1 MKIQLKRKHM
11 TKLFASRDDIEHAC
25 VKVMASPQPTTDT
38 FDFEA
43 HKDAAVERYEKLRPF
58 CEEFADVMFSILDEV
73 LETRGIKV
81 ASIESRAKPLNS
93 FGKKASEPSPSDP
106 SQPKYKDPLSE
117 IQDLTGARIITFFPS
132 TIDQIDRMIA
142 EEFVVI
148 EKTNKADLLLE
159 KERFGYQSVHYIAKL
174 KPNRTSLPE
183 YRRFA
188 DLVAEI
194 QVRTILQH
202 AWAEIEHDI
211 QYKSVQTI
219 PSLIRRRFMS
229 LAGLLEL
236 ADREFQAIQ
245 DEDEHLRQAA
255 RISVEEGKLES
266 VEITPDALKAYLDK
280 RLGPDRRMTPYSY
293 HWTAEGLRK
302 MGFVNFRQIY
312 ECIANYDDDQV
323 SRIVWGSRQGQL
335 TRFDLLLLAGMGEQY
350 LKRYPF
356 NQSEGFKK
364 SESIRLDRLRDG
376 GIEIRDYAPPHE

>member
-1 MKIQLKRKHM
+1 
-11 TKLFASRDDIEHAC
+11 
-25 VKVMASPQPTTDT
+25 MASPQPTTDT

-43 HKDAAVERYEKLRPF
+43 HKDAAVKGYEKLRPL
-58 CEEFADVMFSILDEV
+58 CEEFADVIFGILDEA

-81 ASIESRAKPLNS
+81 ASIETRAKPLNS
-93 FGKKASEPSPSDP
+93 FSKKASEPFPSDP
-106 SQPKYKDPLSE
+106 SRPKYKDPLSE

-132 TIDQIDRMIA
+132 TIDQVDRMIA

-219 PSLIRRRFMS
+219 PSLIRRRIMS
-229 LAGLLEL
+229 LAGLLEI
-236 ADREFQAIQ
+236 ADHEFQAIQ
-245 DEDEHLRQAA
+245 DEDERLRQAA

-280 RLGPDRRMTPYSY
+280 KLGPDRRMTPYSY
-293 HWTAEGLRK
+293 HWTTEQLRK
-302 MGFVNFRQIY
+302 MGFVNFRQID
-312 ECIANYDDDQV
+312 ECIANYDDEQV
-323 SRIVWGSRQGQL
+323 SRIAWGSRQGQL

-350 LKRYPF
+350 LKRHPF
-356 NQSEGFKK
+356 SQEEWFKK
-364 SESIRLDRLRDG
+364 SESSRLERLRNG